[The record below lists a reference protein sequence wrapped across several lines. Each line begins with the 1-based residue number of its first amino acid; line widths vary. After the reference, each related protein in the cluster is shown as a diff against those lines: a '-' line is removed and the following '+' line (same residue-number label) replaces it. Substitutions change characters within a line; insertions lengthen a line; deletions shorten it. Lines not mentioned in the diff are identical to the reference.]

1 MELVNN
7 KSYRQRKGMA
17 IEQRFLDDHN
27 PTQYAYIKQ
36 IQAIDDARIVIFEM
50 YNNENITKTTANRY
64 LLQLEK
70 VQRQNIDKAWDI
82 GLDVSYYD
90 TFNDVDM
97 WTI

>member
-17 IEQRFLDDHN
+17 IEHAFLVDHN
-27 PTQYAYIKQ
+27 PTEYAHIKQ
-36 IQAIDDARIVIFEM
+36 IQAIDDARIVIFDL
-50 YNNENITKTTANRY
+50 YNNEDITKTNANRY

-70 VQRQNIDKAWDI
+70 VQRQNIDKAWNI
-82 GLDVSYYD
+82 GLDVSFYD
-90 TFNDVDM
+90 TFNEVDM

>member
-1 MELVNN
+1 MEF

-36 IQAIDDARIVIFEM
+36 IQAIDDARIGIFEM
-50 YNNENITKTTANRY
+50 YNNDDITKTNANRY

-70 VQRQNIDKAWDI
+70 VQRQNIDKAWNI

-90 TFNDVDM
+90 TFNEVDM

>member
-1 MELVNN
+1 MQA

-17 IEQRFLDDHN
+17 IEHEFLVDHT
-27 PTQYAYIKQ
+27 PVEYAHLKQ
-36 IQAIDDARIVIFEM
+36 IEAIDDARIGIFEM
-50 YNNENITKTTANRY
+50 YNNDNITKTNANRY

-70 VQRQNIDKAWDI
+70 VQRQNIDKAWNI

-97 WTI
+97 WTV